1 MFTPPPPPRYG
12 SYELASWGY
21 RAGALG
27 VDVLIAIAVGV
38 TAWGLGRLGGMSG
51 TRALG
56 LGTLAA
62 LFGWPLVMAIPMGVT
77 KGQSAGKRLASLH
90 VVRDTGQPAGFWWSI
105 VRDSFAR
112 GLFFFIPFAVLVDY
126 LMATGVRHQTLH
138 DKMTG
143 THVVR
148 GPVYKKRQ
156 VPTLLGG
163 LAGLA
168 AVIGVFVAISAAD
181 HRHRLYGGYTVAE
194 RDGFVH
200 GCAKNADR
208 KTCGCIYDYLEKHM
222 RHSKFEEWGRRYYD
236 DPEHTHL
243 PKEFLDAG
251 DHCVRSPSPSS
262 PGESKPQGA

>member
-1 MFTPPPPPRYG
+1 MPPPPPRYG
-12 SYELASWGY
+12 AYELASWGY

-38 TAWGLGRLGGMSG
+38 AAWGVGRLGGMTG

-56 LGTLAA
+56 LGTLTA
-62 LFGWPLVMAIPMGVT
+62 LFGWPLVMAIPMGIT
-77 KGQSAGKRLASLH
+77 KGQSIGKRVASLH

-112 GLFFFIPFAVLVDY
+112 GLFFFVPFAAFVDY

-148 GPVYKKRQ
+148 GPVYRKRQ
-156 VPTLLGG
+156 VPALLGG

-168 AVIGVFVAISAAD
+168 AVIGVFVAISVGD
-181 HRHRLYGGYTVAE
+181 HRHRFYHGYSLAE

-200 GCAKNADR
+200 GCSTGADR
-208 KTCGCIYDYLEKHM
+208 KTCGCIYDYLEKHL
-222 RHSKFEEWGRRYYD
+222 RHSKFVEFARRYNT

-251 DHCVRSPSPSS
+251 DHCIASPSPSS
-262 PGESKPQGA
+262 PGEPKPQGA